1 MLYKT
6 TVGNTIGHNTL
17 SNHIFNPHQMMLPVS
32 RYVSPDEASSSF
44 YKKHCVAAEV
54 IYLAIFCCLA
64 TIKVALWQLKSTY
77 VEVCLLVYEK
87 HKSGTEFVLLS
98 HCH

>member
-1 MLYKT
+1 
-6 TVGNTIGHNTL
+6 
-17 SNHIFNPHQMMLPVS
+17 MMLPVS
-32 RYVSPDEASSSF
+32 RYVSPDEASNSF

-64 TIKVALWQLKSTY
+64 TIKWHCGNYLKEVLKSTY

-87 HKSGTEFVLLS
+87 HKSGTGFVLLS